1 MFANTQTAETCLG
14 PALKAAYQV
23 IQHVGGKLHVFTAT
37 RPTVGESPIKNREGA
52 PAAAKPKEGTPT
64 QLQPDGEFYKNLAVD
79 CSKQQVC
86 VDIWSFAG
94 AYTDLATIGQL
105 AKHTTG
111 SVYHYPSFSDAVEG
125 EKLSRDLQHNL
136 TREQGWEAVM
146 RVRASRG
153 LRISSFLGHFFIRGT
168 DLLALPNVDEDKAF
182 AVEIAH
188 EENAQ
193 NVSNCCLQAALL
205 YTTSDG
211 ERRIRVHTM
220 QVPASAA
227 VATLFESADVDA
239 CANVLARLAADQAVK
254 SKLLDGAEKMQ
265 TSCME
270 PLRAF
275 RAICPPQAKAANAV
289 LLPEL
294 LKLLPLYALGLMKTA
309 VFSTAAEVRAD
320 DRMALIYEL
329 ATMGCERSVALMHPR
344 LFQLFPPPA
353 TPPPLPL
360 PLTALSLNA
369 AAAYLLDDGIS
380 LTLWLGHAVPTE
392 FLQGAFGWGTLDG
405 VDASALRLLPA
416 DSSPT
421 ARQIDELVSLLRSER
436 PHSWLRVRVMKQG
449 DGDAPFLRCLVE
461 DQTKQMMSYGDFVMH
476 CHRYVLSKAP

>member
-1 MFANTQTAETCLG
+1 
-14 PALKAAYQV
+14 
-23 IQHVGGKLHVFTAT
+23 
-37 RPTVGESPIKNREGA
+37 
-52 PAAAKPKEGTPT
+52 
-64 QLQPDGEFYKNLAVD
+64 
-79 CSKQQVC
+79 
-86 VDIWSFAG
+86 
-94 AYTDLATIGQL
+94 
-105 AKHTTG
+105 
-111 SVYHYPSFSDAVEG
+111 VE
-125 EKLSRDLQHNL
+125 
-136 TREQGWEAVM
+136 
-146 RVRASRG
+146 
-153 LRISSFLGHFFIRGT
+153 
-168 DLLALPNVDEDKAF
+168 
-182 AVEIAH
+182 
-188 EENAQ
+188 
-193 NVSNCCLQAALL
+193 
-205 YTTSDG
+205 
-211 ERRIRVHTM
+211 
-220 QVPASAA
+220 
-227 VATLFESADVDA
+227 
-239 CANVLARLAADQAVK
+239 
-254 SKLLDGAEKMQ
+254 
-265 TSCME
+265 
-270 PLRAF
+270 
-275 RAICPPQAKAANAV
+275 
-289 LLPEL
+289 
-294 LKLLPLYALGLMKTA
+294 KTA

-405 VDASALRLLPA
+405 VDAAALRLLPA

-476 CHRYVLSKAP
+476 CHRYVLSKA

>member
-1 MFANTQTAETCLG
+1 
-14 PALKAAYQV
+14 
-23 IQHVGGKLHVFTAT
+23 
-37 RPTVGESPIKNREGA
+37 
-52 PAAAKPKEGTPT
+52 
-64 QLQPDGEFYKNLAVD
+64 
-79 CSKQQVC
+79 
-86 VDIWSFAG
+86 
-94 AYTDLATIGQL
+94 
-105 AKHTTG
+105 
-111 SVYHYPSFSDAVEG
+111 
-125 EKLSRDLQHNL
+125 
-136 TREQGWEAVM
+136 M
-146 RVRASRG
+146 RVRESR
-153 LRISSFLGHFFIRGT
+153 LWISSFLGHFFIRGT

-239 CANVLARLAADQAVK
+239 APTCPPAAADQAVK
-254 SKLLDGAEKMQ
+254 SALLDGAEKMQ

-270 PLRAF
+270 RSAPSARSARRRRRRRTRCCSPSCSSCSRCSAGPDEDRGLQHGGGGARRRSDGAHLRA
-275 RAICPPQAKAANAV
+275 RDD
-289 LLPEL
+289 
-294 LKLLPLYALGLMKTA
+294 G
-309 VFSTAAEVRAD
+309 VRA
-320 DRMALIYEL
+320 L
-329 ATMGCERSVALMHPR
+329 VALMHPR

-353 TPPPLPL
+353 TPSPLPL
-360 PLTALSLNA
+360 PLTALSTPPPRTSSTTGCRHA
-369 AAAYLLDDGIS
+369 
-380 LTLWLGHAVPTE
+380 WLGHAVPTE

-449 DGDAPFLRCLVE
+449 EGDAPFLRCLVE

-476 CHRYVLSKAP
+476 CHRYVLSKA